1 MILRRGRVSRRSRWR
16 CGEALLALDFRLKPE
31 VMAELRGSYPQG
43 PVPGVTLGARD
54 GANAS
59 EQRL

>member
-1 MILRRGRVSRRSRWR
+1 
-16 CGEALLALDFRLKPE
+16 LDFRLKPE